1 MGWSTPNTAETQIHP
16 NLDSSQDF
24 ETHTHPE
31 PKEAIAKPLIGA
43 GGVCPRLNPTHCI
56 PSAIEAW
63 WAHNPQE
70 PTGKRAEPNWSNYE
84 ASYVSSLQP
93 S

>member
-16 NLDSSQDF
+16 DF

-31 PKEAIAKPLIGA
+31 PKEAIARPLIGA

-56 PSAIEAW
+56 RSAIEAW
-63 WAHNPQE
+63 WAHNPQ
-70 PTGKRAEPNWSNYE
+70 GKGPSPIGPIMRPAMPLLYNLAEPYS
-84 ASYVSSLQP
+84 
-93 S
+93 